1 VAGGLVLLQVS
12 DVLERLVA
20 LDALSVPGVSLLA
33 SVSRARDEPY
43 LRRRRGCPV
52 AVVPD
57 RPYVDALDAG
67 RTAPRWSI
75 EQGPAEVT
83 GAARTVRGGP
93 LLYPGRTIPL

>member
-20 LDALSVPGVSLLA
+20 LDA
-33 SVSRARDEPY
+33 R
-43 LRRRRGCPV
+43 
-52 AVVPD
+52 
-57 RPYVDALDAG
+57 

-83 GAARTVRGGP
+83 GASRTVRGGP
-93 LLYPGRTIPL
+93 LLYPGRTISL